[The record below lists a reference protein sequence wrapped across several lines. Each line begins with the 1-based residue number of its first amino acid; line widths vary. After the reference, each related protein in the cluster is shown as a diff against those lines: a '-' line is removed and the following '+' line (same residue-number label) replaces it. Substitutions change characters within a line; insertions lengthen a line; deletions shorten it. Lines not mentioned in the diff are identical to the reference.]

1 MCKVLINEALDSGE
15 IIVDFSLVSQKS
27 LWIEEKIKMDDT
39 FANFLI
45 ECWLVKLYFY

>member
-15 IIVDFSLVSQKS
+15 IFVDFSLVSQKS

-39 FANFLI
+39 FANFFI
-45 ECWLVKLYFY
+45 KCWLVKLYFY

>member
-15 IIVDFSLVSQKS
+15 IFVDFSLV
-27 LWIEEKIKMDDT
+27 WIEEKIKMDDT
-39 FANFLI
+39 FANFFI